1 VRNMLDGF
9 KTFIMRGN
17 VIDLAVAVIIGAAFG
32 AVVTALTEGILF
44 PLIAAIFGEPDLTAV
59 GNFTIN
65 GANFSIGVVLDA
77 LLNFLLVAAALYF
90 CIVFP
95 MNKLAERRARGKEP
109 EPAPVPEPNV
119 VLLAEIR
126 DLLAEQNRRA

>member
-1 VRNMLDGF
+1 MLDGF

-17 VIDLAVAVIIGAAFG
+17 VIDLAVAVVIGAAF
-32 AVVTALTEGILF
+32 ATVVSALTEGILF
-44 PLIAAIFGEPDLTAV
+44 PLIAAIFGEPDLTKVWA
-59 GNFTIN
+59 FKIN
-65 GANFSIGVVLDA
+65 GADFSIGLFLDA
-77 LLNFLLVAAALYF
+77 VLNFLLVAAALYF

>member
-17 VIDLAVAVIIGAAFG
+17 VIDLAVAVVIGAAF
-32 AVVTALTEGILF
+32 ATVVSALTEGILF
-44 PLIAAIFGEPDLTAV
+44 PLIAAIFGEPDLTNV
-59 GNFTIN
+59 WTFEIN
-65 GANFSIGVVLDA
+65 EADFSIGLFLDA
-77 LLNFLLVAAALYF
+77 VLNFLLVAAALYF

>member
-1 VRNMLDGF
+1 MFDGF

-17 VIDLAVAVIIGAAFG
+17 VIDLAVGIVIGAAFTG
-32 AVVTALTEGILF
+32 VVSALTEGLVF
-44 PLIAAIFGEPDLTAV
+44 PLVAAIFGEPDLTQLWTFKINEAEFSV
-59 GNFTIN
+59 GLF
-65 GANFSIGVVLDA
+65 LDA
-77 LLNFLLVAAALYF
+77 VLNFLLVAAALYF
-90 CIVFP
+90 VIVYP
-95 MNKLAERRARGKEP
+95 MNKLAERRARGQEP